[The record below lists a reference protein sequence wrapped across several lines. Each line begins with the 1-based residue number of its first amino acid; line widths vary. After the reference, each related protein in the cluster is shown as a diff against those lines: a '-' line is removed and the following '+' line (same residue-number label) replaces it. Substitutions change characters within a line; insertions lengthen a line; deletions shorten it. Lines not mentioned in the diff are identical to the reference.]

1 LSEYYGGSPQDW
13 YYDERDDEW
22 YFYDCD
28 SEQMYSEGQILGQ
41 RMSGVRD
48 GQMTLKGVYDEQ

>member
-1 LSEYYGGSPQDW
+1 
-13 YYDERDDEW
+13 
-22 YFYDCD
+22 
-28 SEQMYSEGQILGQ
+28 MYSEGQILGQ